1 MTPGHHVVRSVAD
14 APWLPPGGRADVVR
28 TPGGGRCPEPTGLA
42 RLLVER
48 DGAVFCVPRD
58 GSGRPDLPTVRVAAE
73 ESGQQA
79 AERLAAAVLAGHAD
93 LTLVGY
99 VRNTVSTTA
108 ADYPWPTPF
117 AYFAVFR
124 AAISAVRVPGT
135 WVPREAPGDL
145 VERHWWPLVATPTT

>member
-1 MTPGHHVVRSVAD
+1 M
-14 APWLPPGGRADVVR
+14 
-28 TPGGGRCPEPTGLA
+28 
-42 RLLVER
+42 
-48 DGAVFCVPRD
+48 
-58 GSGRPDLPTVRVAAE
+58 AAE